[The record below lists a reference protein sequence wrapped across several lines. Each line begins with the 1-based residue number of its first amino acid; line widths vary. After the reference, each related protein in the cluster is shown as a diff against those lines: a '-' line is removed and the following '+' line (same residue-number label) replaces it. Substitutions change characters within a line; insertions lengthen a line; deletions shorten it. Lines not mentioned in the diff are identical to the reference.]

1 MVVVAEVMGDEDSS
15 DRWFIADRSSLESAF
30 NVAVAREFVSHC
42 CCRCCSCRCW
52 MDDDDVAVGEEEE
65 ESTHDAKYSSTPA
78 SLTVESSNRNDE
90 LWESNVT
97 TTTPFLLDIDDDDV
111 DDE

>member
-1 MVVVAEVMGDEDSS
+1 
-15 DRWFIADRSSLESAF
+15 
-30 NVAVAREFVSHC
+30 
-42 CCRCCSCRCW
+42 
-52 MDDDDVAVGEEEE
+52 MDDDDVGEVKEEEE

-78 SLTVESSNRNDE
+78 SVESPNRNDE